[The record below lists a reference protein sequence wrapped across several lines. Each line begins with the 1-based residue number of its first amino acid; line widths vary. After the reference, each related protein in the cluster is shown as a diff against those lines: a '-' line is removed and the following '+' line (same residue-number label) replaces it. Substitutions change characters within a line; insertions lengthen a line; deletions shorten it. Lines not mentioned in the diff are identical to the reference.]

1 MIPPPLLQPG
11 TRLALRYLVERHLGT
26 GGIGSSWLVQ
36 DLLTNSP
43 VALKFLHHR
52 SAEAFAA
59 LRREFTLLRGL
70 VHPNLARVH
79 DFGFTPVE
87 NLPSPFYTSDF
98 VDGISLLEFAGAQPF
113 SRCLEATVLALHAL
127 AHLHRVGI
135 RHGDVTH
142 ANILVRADGS
152 ATLIDLSCAAPLGAP
167 PSDSVSGT
175 PDYLAPEVMEGRQA
189 DARADIFS
197 TGILLARLADA
208 SRSHVPSQVLRVAAQ
223 CSLPNPSS
231 RPPSVH
237 HVLDE
242 LGMPAHQPHAIYV
255 PPARL
260 IGREQP
266 WTAIRRELDALVAGQ
281 PATRRICLT
290 GKEGVGRTRL
300 LQELKWEAQL
310 RCPVVEGSHRR
321 PLPVHDML
329 SRALSSE
336 VAGDFRSLLETCEQ
350 LNHLPSPIVLVFD
363 DAHRLEASARQ
374 ALLAVARQLN
384 PSGPVLLAWSSL
396 LSDAPPEPALFI
408 ELAPLSEASLRT
420 WPEVPA
426 RLAARL
432 SSWTGGFPA
441 AIVALLSQVS
451 AHASDLRDLPRSPAD
466 AWGARRSQR
475 VRELSDDLRAALA
488 VLSVMEDALSE
499 DASHVLSIDVASLS
513 ELMALGFAKRDAGGW
528 CLARA
533 VEARDIQQALGSE
546 AIRAAHGAVASW
558 LHTLRSDPE
567 HVEPRLVEHLALSG
581 SVDRAVELLRR
592 GLQNAFRDP
601 VAWRHAALSVIE
613 VFPGAEGLLLCA
625 EVLTKAGRPDGALQ
639 VLDERLSAAADA
651 RAHLARAA
659 ARLAR
664 GEAEQALEALSGQ
677 EFSDEV
683 LGARAAIVR
692 SRAHIHRGDAALAM
706 STARDACKEELPT
719 ELRAELCDAMG
730 VAASYLGETKAA
742 WRSLREAALLHE
754 RTGRVDALVRTLSY
768 QAFHA
773 YRSGETGAAER
784 AYRDARDRIDRHG
797 FTDMLANAELN
808 VGAACHQQ
816 GRWGE
821 ALTCYDQGLR
831 VASALGQT
839 SHEVQARFNL
849 AKLYVDIGAASLA
862 QTMIERG
869 RLLAG
874 KEGQRF
880 FEVAFGALLGD
891 LAVFGG
897 RFEQG
902 RDLFHR
908 AAEAFESAGA
918 RREAMEVR
926 LQAIEATVGMGAV
939 AEASQAMESFQVSDG
954 LEAPDLL
961 AAMAL
966 TRARVRFAQGK
977 AADAVS
983 ALEEAGELARQA
995 DQPAVRADIHRLFAQ
1010 VWERQRSFA
1019 LSKKEAALARE
1030 FDERLAASLPGPLQ
1044 ERFWSHPKRRAQ
1056 RAADSQHGVPALA
1069 DKVRRLL
1076 DINAKLNSSLRT
1088 KDVLNRTMDA
1098 AVELVGAERGF
1109 LILLET
1115 PDRLD
1120 GPVSVPIARNLD
1132 REQVGK
1138 RHLKF
1143 SRSIAEQCM
1152 VSGEPIVT
1160 TDAQVD
1166 GRFSGHGS
1174 VHAMRLKSVVCVPIH
1189 SPAGMLGAL
1198 YLDNRFQRGSFH
1210 EQDLEILSAFGNQA
1224 AIALTNARLHDELR
1238 KRTQQLEQERS
1249 RVQALMA
1256 SQAEEIDRLTDEVR
1270 TTRQVLEHR
1279 YDYSNIVGRSRGMQ
1293 QVFAMLDRVIDSD
1306 VPVLILGESGTGKE
1320 LIARALHV
1328 HGKRRDK
1335 PFVAINCA
1343 AVPPTLLE
1351 SELFGHVRGAFTGAD
1366 RDHDGLLVS
1375 ARGGSVLLDEI
1386 GDMPLAMQ
1394 AKLLRVLQEGEVRPL
1409 GATRSAK
1416 VNFRLAC
1423 ATNRNLIEDV
1433 GAGRFRQDLFYRINV
1448 VPLTLPPLR
1457 ERRDDIAELAHYFLE
1472 QHAKRLSKPV
1482 PRLDR
1487 EALQALIRHSWPGN
1501 VRELENV
1508 LLQAVLLCEANRV
1521 RAVDVQGMSRTTAPL
1536 SRIRSRRDYQAEEEE
1551 RIRSALAASRWNV
1564 SQVARELGVSRPT
1577 LYRKMRQF
1585 GIHEG

>member
-1 MIPPPLLQPG
+1 M
-11 TRLALRYLVERHLGT
+11 RYLVERHLGT
-26 GGIGSSWLVQ
+26 GGIGSSWLVH
-36 DLLTNSP
+36 DTLTNSP
-43 VALKFLHHR
+43 VALKLLHHR
-52 SAEAFAA
+52 SADALAA

-70 VHPNLARVH
+70 LHPNLARVH
-79 DFGFTPVE
+79 DFGFTTVE
-87 NLPSPFYTSDF
+87 NHPSPFYTSDF
-98 VDGISLLEFAGAQPF
+98 VDGVSLTAFAGAQPF
-113 SRCLEATVLALHAL
+113 SRCFDATVLALHAL

-135 RHGDVTH
+135 RHGDVTPS
-142 ANILVRADGS
+142 NILVRADGT
-152 ATLIDLSCAAPLGAP
+152 ATLIDLSCAVPLGAP
-167 PSDSVSGT
+167 ASDSISGT
-175 PDYLAPEVMEGRQA
+175 PGYLAPEVIEGRRA

-197 TGILLARLADA
+197 VGVLLNRLADA
-208 SRSHVPSQVLRVAAQ
+208 SCSSAPSHVLHVAAQ
-223 CSLPNPSS
+223 CCLPDPSS

-237 HVLDE
+237 HVLDQ

-260 IGREQP
+260 IGREEP
-266 WTAIRRELDALVAGQ
+266 WAAIKHELDALIARQ
-281 PATRRICLT
+281 PATRRICLS

-310 RCPVVEGSHRR
+310 HCPVVEGSARR
-321 PLPVHDML
+321 PHPVHDML
-329 SRALSSE
+329 CRALSSD
-336 VAGDFRSLLETCEQ
+336 VAPDFRSLLETCEQ
-350 LNHLPSPIVLVFD
+350 LNHLPSPIVFVFD
-363 DAHRLEASARQ
+363 DAHLLEEAARQ
-374 ALLAVARQLN
+374 ALLAVARQLD
-384 PSGPVLLAWSSL
+384 PSGPVLLAWSTL
-396 LSDAPPEPALFI
+396 LADDPPEPALFI

-441 AIVALLSQVS
+441 SVVALLSQVS
-451 AHASDLRDLPRSPAD
+451 ANASDLRDLPRSPTD
-466 AWGARRSQR
+466 VWEARRSRR
-475 VRELSDDLRAALA
+475 VRELSASLGAALA
-488 VLSVMEDALSE
+488 VLSVMDDGLPEDAIQ
-499 DASHVLSIDVASLS
+499 ALSIEVALLS
-513 ELMALGFAKRDAGGW
+513 ELMALGFAKRDAQGW
-528 CLARA
+528 RLARA
-533 VEARDIQQALGSE
+533 VEARDIQQALGVE
-546 AIRAAHGAVASW
+546 VVRAAHGAVASW
-558 LHTLRSDPE
+558 LRALPSDSPR
-567 HVEPRLVEHLALSG
+567 VTARLVEHLALSG
-581 SVDRAVELLRR
+581 SVDRAVDLLRR
-592 GLQNAFRDP
+592 GLRDAFRDP

-613 VFPGAEGLLLCA
+613 ASPGPDGLLLCV
-625 EVLTKAGRPDGALQ
+625 EVLTKAGRPDRALQ
-639 VLDERLSAAADA
+639 VLDERLWGATDPWIQ
-651 RAHLARAA
+651 LARAA

-664 GEAEQALEALSGQ
+664 GEAEQALEALSGH
-677 EFSDEV
+677 EYVGDEV
-683 LGARAAIVR
+683 WMARAAIVR
-692 SRAHIHRGDAALAM
+692 SRAYIHRGDATLAM
-706 STARDACKEELPT
+706 STAREACKDGLPT
-719 ELRAELCDAMG
+719 ELRAELCDAVG
-730 VAASYLGETKAA
+730 VAASYLGETKEA

-773 YRSGETGAAER
+773 YRRGETGAAER
-784 AYRDARDRIDRHG
+784 AYRDSRDRIDRHG

-808 VGAACHQQ
+808 VGAACHQG

-849 AKLYVDIGAASLA
+849 AKLYVDIGAESLA

-869 RLLAG
+869 RVLAG
-874 KEGQRF
+874 QAGQRF
-880 FEVAFGALLGD
+880 FEVAFGALLAD
-891 LAVFGG
+891 VALLGG
-897 RFEQG
+897 RFDQAK
-902 RDLFHR
+902 DLFR
-908 AAEAFESAGA
+908 QAAEAFESAGA
-918 RREAMEVR
+918 RREATEVR
-926 LQAIEATVGMGAV
+926 LQVIEAMVGMGAIG
-939 AEASQAMESFQVSDG
+939 EASRELDDFRLAEG
-954 LEAPDLL
+954 LEAPDLQ
-961 AAMAL
+961 ASMAL
-966 TRARVRFAQGK
+966 TRARVRLAEGK
-977 AADAVS
+977 ASDAVA

-1019 LSKKEAALARE
+1019 LSKKEADLARQ

-1044 ERFWSHPKRRAQ
+1044 ESFWTHPKRRAA
-1056 RAADSQHGVPALA
+1056 RAVDSRHGVPALA

-1088 KDVLNRTMDA
+1088 KDVLNRTMEA

-1115 PDRLD
+1115 PDQLD

-1189 SPAGMLGAL
+1189 SPSGMLGAL
-1198 YLDNRFQRGSFH
+1198 YLDNRFQRGSFD
-1210 EQDLEILSAFGNQA
+1210 EQDLELLSAFGNQA

-1238 KRTQQLEQERS
+1238 RRTQQLEQERS

-1256 SQAEEIDRLTDEVR
+1256 SQAQEIDRLTDEVR

-1351 SELFGHVRGAFTGAD
+1351 SELFGHVRGAYTGAD

-1386 GDMPLAMQ
+1386 GDMPLGMQ

-1409 GATRSAK
+1409 GATRSTK
-1416 VNFRLAC
+1416 VSFRLAC

-1448 VPLTLPPLR
+1448 VPITLPPLR
-1457 ERRDDIAELAHYFLE
+1457 ERRDDIVELAHHFLE
-1472 QHAKRLSKPV
+1472 RHAQKLGKPV

-1521 RAVDVQGMSRTTAPL
+1521 RAVDVQGTSRPVAPL
-1536 SRIRSRRDYQAEEEE
+1536 KRIRSRRDYQTEEEE
-1551 RIRSALAASRWNV
+1551 RIRSALVASRWNV

-1577 LYRKMRQF
+1577 LYRKMRQY